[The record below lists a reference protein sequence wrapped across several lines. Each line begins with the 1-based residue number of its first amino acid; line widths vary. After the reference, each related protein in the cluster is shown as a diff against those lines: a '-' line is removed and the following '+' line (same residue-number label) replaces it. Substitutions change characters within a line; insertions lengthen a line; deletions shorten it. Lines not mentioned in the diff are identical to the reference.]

1 MPLALHPEL
10 LAYYGASKPLVCE
23 IQHSPYLCEFW
34 PVEELETYNAEYEV
48 PKYAPGFFGF
58 ATNGG
63 GEMFALSPTG
73 SVVYLPFIGMEPS
86 VARELAPTWTEFE
99 RSLRRAL

>member
-1 MPLALHPEL
+1 MPFAPPPQL
-10 LAYYGASKPLVCE
+10 LAYYRAGKPLACE
-23 IQHSPYLCEFW
+23 IEQEPYLCEFW
-34 PVEELETYNAEYEV
+34 PMQELETWNAEYEV
-48 PKYAPGFFGF
+48 PAYAPGFFGF

-86 VARELAPTWTEFE
+86 LARELAPTWTDFE
-99 RSLRRAL
+99 GSLRNAL